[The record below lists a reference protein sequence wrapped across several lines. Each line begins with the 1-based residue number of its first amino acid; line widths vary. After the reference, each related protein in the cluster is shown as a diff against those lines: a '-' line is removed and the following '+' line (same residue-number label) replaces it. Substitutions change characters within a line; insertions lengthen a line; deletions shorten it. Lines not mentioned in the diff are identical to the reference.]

1 MNGEVIFKNNH
12 SSPIERLIKKYQE
25 SFVPPRA
32 KEIATIHVDEIASKV
47 AYFYERVRK
56 IIDWKEENLLRRSA
70 IERILKRSLISEI
83 SKFNLIFKP
92 DVSNI
97 AEPLIRELIR
107 GGHLPNDEIPEEKV
121 AEVQKV
127 LDKYIYFLKEAPFPQ
142 KNSFAVKQKINFYDW
157 ILEIAACEIEEVLA
171 PPKRENALIETMTV
185 LMNERIRVI
194 PQDQISP
201 EDQLIQTYIAVHRT
215 LFDLDDAII
224 AYHLLKYRYPEWTSP
239 SESFLE
245 EKAKNIFFIWEA
257 IEKDLSRPLGK
268 EFFNICER
276 TDTAFIL
283 LDDVL
288 TAFKQE
294 PSFVYEVFSN
304 KETLGQ
310 FLTQFYNKRL
320 ASLKTRLF
328 RLAIFSTLSVFVSNW
343 FTFFIVEVPL
353 AHLFY
358 EGFNLFAAAVDFIVP
373 SLAMFALVA
382 IIKPPPAS
390 NLKEVLNLTF
400 SFIYPG
406 EQKEIYE
413 IKLKKKR
420 RPVTGFIIALLY
432 VIACLASFGAI
443 AWVFYKA
450 KIPTTSII
458 LDTLTIAIN
467 VFAALAIR
475 NKSKELTVE
484 EKTSF
489 WEFGLDILTLPVAKV
504 GSWFARKWK
513 EYNVVAVFFNVAIEI
528 PFVTVIEFIEDW
540 RNFLKEKKAEIH

>member
-1 MNGEVIFKNNH
+1 MNGQVIFNNGTL
-12 SSPIERLIKKYQE
+12 PIQRLIRKYQE
-25 SFVPPRA
+25 SFTSPRA
-32 KEIATIHVDEIASKV
+32 KEVAAIHVDEIASKV
-47 AYFYERVRK
+47 AYIYERVRK

-70 IERILKRSLISEI
+70 IERILKRSLISGI

-92 DVSNI
+92 DVSDI

-127 LDKYIYFLKEAPFPQ
+127 LDKYIYFLKNASFPQ
-142 KNSFAVKQKINFYDW
+142 KNSFVVKQKVNFYEW

-171 PPKRENALIETMTV
+171 PPEKENALIETMTV
-185 LMNERIRVI
+185 QMNERIRI
-194 PQDQISP
+194 IP
-201 EDQLIQTYIAVHRT
+201 EDKISQEDKIIQTYIATHRT
-215 LFDLDDAII
+215 LFDLDDSII
-224 AYHLLKYRYPEWTSP
+224 AYHLLKYRFPQWTAP
-239 SESFLE
+239 SQTFIDETT
-245 EKAKNIFFIWEA
+245 KNIFSIWEA
-257 IEKDLSRPLGK
+257 VEKDLTRPLGR

-276 TDTAFIL
+276 TDTAFVL

-288 TAFKQE
+288 TAFGQE
-294 PSFVYEVFSN
+294 PSSIPEVLAN
-304 KETLGQ
+304 RETLGQ
-310 FLTQFYNKRL
+310 FLTQFYYKRL

-343 FTFFIVEVPL
+343 FTFFIIEIPL

-358 EGFNLFAAAVDFIVP
+358 EGFNLFAAAVDFVVP
-373 SLAMFALVA
+373 SLAMFVLVA
-382 IIKPPPAS
+382 IIKPPQAG
-390 NLKEVLNLTF
+390 NLKEVIRLTF

-406 EQKEIYE
+406 EQKDIYE

-432 VIACLASFGAI
+432 IIACFASFGAV

-450 KIPTTSII
+450 KIPITSVIF
-458 LDTLTIAIN
+458 DTLMIAIN
-467 VFAALAIR
+467 IFAALAIR

-489 WEFGLDILTLPVAKV
+489 WEFGVDILTLPVAKV

-513 EYNVVAVFFNVAIEI
+513 EYNVVAVFFNVAVEM
-528 PFVTVIEFIEDW
+528 PFVTVIKFIEDW
-540 RNFLKEKKAEIH
+540 RNFLKDKKAEIH